1 MSLTST
7 SRSSGLSVLSG
18 VAGQSGLSDLTGL
31 SGLSGLTGLE
41 IHDAPRPRTRMAKK
55 MKHGPTA
62 QHTQQDGH

>member
-7 SRSSGLSVLSG
+7 SRGSGLSVLSG
-18 VAGQSGLSDLTGL
+18 VAGLAGLSDL
-31 SGLSGLTGLE
+31 E
-41 IHDAPRPRTRMAKK
+41 IHDTPRPGAGMPEQ